1 MARYALVIGIAEYV
15 SPSLSRL
22 SKTTNDAEAIAQL
35 LEQYGD
41 FQSVQR
47 LPQRW
52 NKEKNGYEM
61 AASKVTGAQLGQDL
75 RTFLLEQADNN
86 EALIYFSGHGFTISD
101 NLGQQKGYLA
111 SSDCQIEF
119 KDNENVE
126 QKYGIPLDS
135 LNDLIQ
141 ESQLSSLVMLLDCCH
156 SGYFLERQ
164 LIERTLNAFS
174 SQKDYYLITA
184 CRGFERA
191 GLIKSEEYSI
201 FTSAVVK
208 GLAAENVGSSRR
220 ISGDRLFDFV
230 SNELKGSV
238 QEPIR
243 MGWGRSIT
251 LVTHPQLDIPT
262 EEKIAFNQEN
272 PYRGLYAFESEQA
285 QYFCGRNEAVR
296 TLISRLTESRFLALI
311 GYSGSGKSSLVKAGL
326 LPQLKG
332 DRLPG
337 SSQWAIASFTPG
349 EHPLGKLVDILN
361 RQQQQNQPQLLFI
374 DQFEEIF
381 TLCQDDEERQAFIRL
396 IVQEVKTAERQTRII
411 LTIRGDFL
419 NKCADYVEII
429 TLINS
434 FPPTS
439 FIVPIMS
446 FTELEEAIE
455 KPANLHGV
463 NFEHGLVSQI
473 FADVVNRPGALPI
486 LQYALKE
493 LWRVCIEEPE
503 SPKPLLTHEGYEEIG
518 GVKGALDK
526 RATILYQSLTTVD
539 QAFARCLFMELM
551 QLGEAGEVTR
561 RRASWDRLDAISD
574 SPQQLQRVVGL
585 LAGSQQRLIITDE
598 NTIEVAHEALLSE
611 WKLLNTWIGENLEN
625 IRLSRSLEEDCQEWV
640 QRFNKS
646 DDALLTGAN
655 LAVISEWVNKTQ
667 PRLTP
672 LEAEFL
678 HKSLERRDREVQAQ
692 LEQERQLREAAEARA
707 KAEEEKV
714 EQQKAKVKAERQR
727 TQAVAVLAVI
737 SIALA
742 GLWVKSE
749 KNKTEV
755 VKIGEA
761 NTWIKVSQ
769 TLLDADK
776 QLEALMASMQAL
788 QELKKIDG
796 KHTEKLNQLQS
807 IIYKV
812 REHNRLEGHQGSV
825 YGVSLSP
832 DSKIIASGGADGIIK
847 IWDSN
852 GKFLYDLTHQKE
864 AFWRLQFSHNGKL
877 LASASTDG
885 TVKLWSLQ
893 ANKNKLINT
902 LSGHQGL
909 VSDISFSH
917 DDKLIASAGKDGII
931 KIWNTEVQQKQPKVE
946 NELNMRDFF
955 LKQGNNNA
963 SEKYEIYSLDFNR
976 YDTSKIVYGGNDGYI
991 RVWNINKSNR
1001 LEIVGKQ
1008 GEIVNV
1014 VRFSSQANVL
1024 ASASSSYKGTINI
1037 WNTKITGNKPLVS
1050 FNSNNKASDNTI
1062 DGLDF
1067 SHDGHKLA
1075 SGGNDETI
1083 KVWNVDRAIQSPSP
1097 REGFLLETLKGH
1109 TNGVN
1114 QLAFS
1119 HDGKTI
1125 VSSSDDGTV
1134 RLWLWHLDKR
1144 DNVAP
1149 DAEELLDYSCNFLKE
1164 YLQTNKNIPDW
1175 LFIQS
1180 GMCSISKN

>member
-1 MARYALVIGIAEYV
+1 MARYALVIGIAEYL
-15 SPSLSRL
+15 SPSLPRL

-52 NKEKNGYEM
+52 NKDKNGYEM
-61 AASKVTGAQLGQDL
+61 AAQKVTGAQLGQDL
-75 RTFLLEQADNN
+75 RTFLLEQAANN

-119 KDNENVE
+119 KENENVE

-135 LNDLIQ
+135 LNDLIRD
-141 ESQLSSLVMLLDCCH
+141 SQLSSLVMLLDCCH

-174 SQKDYYLITA
+174 TQKDYYLITA

-191 GLIKSEEYSI
+191 GVIKSEEYSI
-201 FTSAVVK
+201 FTGVVVK
-208 GLAAENVGSSRR
+208 GLAAENAGSSRR

-251 LVTHPQLDIPT
+251 LVTYPQLDIPT
-262 EEKIAFNQEN
+262 GEKIPFNQEN

-285 QYFCGRNEAVR
+285 QYFCGRDEAVR
-296 TLISRLTESRFLALI
+296 TLISRLAESRFLAVI

-337 SSQWAIASFTPG
+337 SSQWEIASFTPG
-349 EHPLGKLVDILN
+349 EHPLGKLVDILA
-361 RQQQQNQPQLLFI
+361 RQQQQNQSHLLFI

-381 TLCQDDEERQAFIRL
+381 TLCQDDEERKTFIRL
-396 IVQEVKTAERQTRII
+396 IAQEVKKAEVETRII

-419 NKCADYVEII
+419 NRCADYREII
-429 TLINS
+429 TLINNI
-434 FPPTS
+434 PPTS
-439 FIVPIMS
+439 FIITPMS
-446 FTELEEAIE
+446 FAELEEAIE
-455 KPANLHGV
+455 KPAKLHGV
-463 NFEHGLVSQI
+463 TFERGLVSQI
-473 FADVVNRPGALPI
+473 SADVVNRPGVLPI

-503 SPKPLLTHEGYEEIG
+503 SPEPLLTHKGYEEIG

-526 RATILYQSLTTVD
+526 RATILYESLTTVD
-539 QAFARCLFMELM
+539 QAFARRLFMELV

-561 RRASWDRLDAISD
+561 RRASWERLEVVAD

-598 NTIEVAHEALLSE
+598 KTVEVAHEALLSE
-611 WKLLNTWIGENLEN
+611 WKLLNTWIAENLEN
-625 IRLSRSLEEDCQEWV
+625 IRLSRSLEEDCQEWL
-640 QRFNKS
+640 QRFNKL
-646 DDALLTGAN
+646 DEALLAGAK

-667 PRLTP
+667 PRLTL
-672 LEAEFL
+672 LESEFL
-678 HKSLERRDREVQAQ
+678 HKSLERRDREIQAQ
-692 LEQERQLREAAEARA
+692 LEQERQFREAAEARA
-707 KAEEEKV
+707 NVEGEKV
-714 EQQKAKVKAERQR
+714 KQEKAKVKAERQR
-727 TQAVAVLAVI
+727 TQAFGVLAAVLVASTGI
-737 SIALA
+737 
-742 GLWVKSE
+742 WVKSE
-749 KNKTEV
+749 KNNAEV

-769 TLLDADK
+769 TLFNADK
-776 QLEALMASMQAL
+776 QIEALMASVQAL
-788 QELKKIDG
+788 YQLKKIDG
-796 KHTEKLNQLQS
+796 KHTEQLNQVQS

-812 REHNRLEGHQGSV
+812 REHNRLEGHKGSV
-825 YGVSLSP
+825 YGVSFST

-864 AFWRLQFSHNGKL
+864 KFWRLQFSHNGRL
-877 LASASTDG
+877 LASASING
-885 TVKLWSLQ
+885 IVQLWSIES
-893 ANKNKLINT
+893 NKNKLINT
-902 LSGHQGL
+902 FSGNHGIIY
-909 VSDISFSH
+909 DISFSH
-917 DDKLIASAGKDGII
+917 DDKLIASAGEDGII
-931 KIWNTEVQQKQPKVE
+931 KIWNTKVQLKQAKVE
-946 NELNMRDFF
+946 NELNMKDFF
-955 LKQGNNNA
+955 LKKGNNNA
-963 SEKYEIYSLDFNR
+963 SKEYKIHSLDFEPFDN
-976 YDTSKIVYGGNDGYI
+976 SKIVYGGNDGKI
-991 RVWNINKSNR
+991 RLWNVNKINR
-1001 LEIVGKQ
+1001 LENIGNQ
-1008 GEIVNV
+1008 GEIVTL
-1014 VRFSSQANVL
+1014 VRFSSYANVL
-1024 ASASSSYKGTINI
+1024 VSASDKGTINI
-1037 WNTKITGNKPLVS
+1037 WNTKSRGNKPLVS
-1050 FNSNNKASDNTI
+1050 FNDNKADNNTI
-1062 DGLDF
+1062 YGLDF
-1067 SHDGHKLA
+1067 SPDGRKLA
-1075 SGGNDETI
+1075 SGGNDETV
-1083 KVWNVDRAIQSPSP
+1083 KVWNLDRAIQSPTTK
-1097 REGFLLETLKGH
+1097 EAFLLESLKGH
-1109 TNGVN
+1109 TKGVN

-1125 VSSSDDGTV
+1125 ASSSDDGTV
-1134 RLWLWHLDKR
+1134 KLWLWHFDAR
-1144 DNVAP
+1144 DDATP
-1149 DAEELLDYSCNFLKE
+1149 DAEKMLNYSCNFLKE
-1164 YLQTNKNIPDW
+1164 YLRTNKKIPDW
-1175 LFIQS
+1175 MNHQS